1 MKTHGSD
8 YLVFKDNYFFQI
20 NLNFEILKKAA
31 SFRKAG
37 EDSINAGYGM
47 KGAIKIGFL

>member
-8 YLVFKDNYFFQI
+8 YLVFKDDYFFKI
-20 NLNFEILKKAA
+20 NLNFEILKNA